1 MAKRQFHLAWFLS
14 QGYGP
19 KTWRGNWP
27 GPSSDL
33 ARWMMP
39 DLFLDL
45 ARGME
50 RACFDYLIIEDSS
63 MVPYTFQGSHDTYL
77 RYAASTPKLDPA
89 VLVPYLAQAT
99 RHLGLV
105 PTLSVTEYPP
115 FLLARLVNSL
125 DHVTEGRIGWNC
137 VTSSNDGAAQ
147 NYGHLGQPPHD
158 ERYDLADEF
167 ADLVTRL
174 WDAWEPDAVVI
185 DRDAPMFADGKKVH
199 PVNFEGKYF
208 RCRGPL
214 NAPRSPQG
222 RPPICQA
229 GGSARGQEF
238 AARWAD
244 TIITDAGSVEAM
256 KAYRENVRRR
266 AAAAGRDPDTVKV
279 LFLTYPLVDTT
290 MEAARERRRLMRE
303 DANRHLEM
311 QLSGMSRLT
320 NIDFSKYDPDEK
332 LPELHTNGHQSSLAK
347 WIGKTPREVATS
359 YNQQDGHRFFR
370 HGRSRGGYDA
380 GDHGGG
386 RRRRVPVLQHLFR
399 PALHHGG
406 VRRAGAGV
414 AAPRTDADAVCA
426 QAVQGQPDGILGQQ
440 RGGVKGTAG
449 RAGQTWMMDGP

>member
-1 MAKRQFHLAWFLS
+1 MLPCGLHQSTNAPAGPNAMPKRPFHLSWFLS

-19 KTWRGNWP
+19 KTWRTDWP
-27 GPSSDL
+27 GSDL

-63 MVPYTFQGSHDTYL
+63 MVPYTFKGSHDTYL

-99 RHLGLV
+99 KHLGLV
-105 PTLSVTEYPP
+105 PTMSTTEYPP
-115 FLLARLVNSL
+115 FLLARLINSL

-147 NYGHLGQPPHD
+147 NYGHVGQPPHD
-158 ERYDLADEF
+158 ERYDVADEF
-167 ADLVTRL
+167 TDLVTRL

-185 DRDAPMFADGKKVH
+185 DRDAPMFADGAKVH

-229 GGSARGQEF
+229 GGSLRGQQF

-244 TIITDAGSVEAM
+244 TIITDAGSVEGM
-256 KAYRENVRRR
+256 KAYRQTVRR
-266 AAAAGRDPDTVKV
+266 AAVAAGRDPDTIKL
-279 LFLTYPLVDTT
+279 LFLAYPLVDTT
-290 MEAARERRRLMRE
+290 MAAAQERRRLLRE
-303 DANRHLEM
+303 DANRHLDL
-311 QLSGMSRLT
+311 QLSTMSRLT
-320 NIDFSKYDPDEK
+320 NIDFAQFDPDEP
-332 LPELHTNGHQSSLAK
+332 LPELHTNGHQATLAR
-347 WIGKTPREVATS
+347 WIGKTPREVGASQSTRLGIDLTGTADHVAGLMQDIMEEVGGDGFLF
-359 YNQQDGHRFFR
+359 YNTFFDRRYIMEVCDGL
-370 HGRSRGGYDA
+370 
-380 GDHGGG
+380 
-386 RRRRVPVLQHLFR
+386 V
-399 PALHHGG
+399 PALQ
-406 VRRAGAGV
+406 RRGLT
-414 AAPRTDADAVCA
+414 RTHYAHKHFKDN
-426 QAVQGQPDGILGQQ
+426 LLEF
-440 RGGVKGTAG
+440 
-449 RAGQTWMMDGP
+449 